1 MQPLQQVAHVVEF
14 LGHVAVGAVDVVGAV
29 DRVLDNG
36 ADTGLDVVG
45 EPEGLEDGEDIR
57 EHHQPVGAVVVPGE
71 HGDLGGNLRVLDRL
85 EKGVLLAQL
94 AVLGDVAAGLAHQP
108 DRWPLRALPT
118 GRADEQVVGSH
129 FPTLGGSPAKGF
141 SSAWRPH
148 PTRPP
153 DSSHRRRLDSHLS
166 PRTEAV
172 AMGQPHILILGPPG
186 AGKGTQ
192 SGNIAEEYG
201 IEHVTTGDGFV
212 LDGYPR
218 NLEQAEELS
227 GMTDIDVVL
236 SLEVSREELV
246 DRLSGRRVCDGCGAN
261 FHVEFDQ
268 PAEEGICDGCGGE
281 LEQREDDRPEAV
293 ENRLDVFDEN
303 TTPVIEQYQDH
314 EGFVAIDGE
323 QPPAEV
329 WGAIDSAVRG
339 RADVSE

>member
-1 MQPLQQVAHVVEF
+1 
-14 LGHVAVGAVDVVGAV
+14 
-29 DRVLDNG
+29 
-36 ADTGLDVVG
+36 
-45 EPEGLEDGEDIR
+45 
-57 EHHQPVGAVVVPGE
+57 
-71 HGDLGGNLRVLDRL
+71 
-85 EKGVLLAQL
+85 
-94 AVLGDVAAGLAHQP
+94 
-108 DRWPLRALPT
+108 
-118 GRADEQVVGSH
+118 
-129 FPTLGGSPAKGF
+129 
-141 SSAWRPH
+141 
-148 PTRPP
+148 
-153 DSSHRRRLDSHLS
+153 
-166 PRTEAV
+166 
-172 AMGQPHILILGPPG
+172 MGQPHILILGPPG

-201 IEHVTTGDGFV
+201 IEHVTTGDALRGNKDMDISDMDTEYDTPRAYMEAGDLVPDAVVNAIVEEALSAADGFV

-246 DRLSGRRVCDGCGAN
+246 DRLSGRRV
-261 FHVEFDQ
+261 
-268 PAEEGICDGCGGE
+268 CDGCGGE